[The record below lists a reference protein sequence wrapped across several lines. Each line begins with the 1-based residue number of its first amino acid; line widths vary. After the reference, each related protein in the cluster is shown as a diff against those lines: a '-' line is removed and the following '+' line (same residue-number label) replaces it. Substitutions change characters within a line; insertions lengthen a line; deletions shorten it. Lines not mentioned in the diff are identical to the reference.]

1 MDKSSELDSYWYKD
15 ALHVRKNEVSE
26 NGPLFTAEYHMIQHL
41 LGKSPDKNRLISAI
55 VDTGTKEDPET
66 YLSHTRATTNHF
78 SHDNMTGLYVLLL
91 MAGMSVKGMPISKW
105 NDRWWLHPRDLI
117 FYSLMQEKKWSL
129 VLLPLLYLVS
139 IVSCSSE
146 RSRTS
151 GKMLW
156 WLRLHVLEMRGFRS
170 SRGIIKLCESVMRLR
185 GHGKNPWLDAAK
197 IYFPSDHPIV
207 TGMEELYGRD

>member
-1 MDKSSELDSYWYKD
+1 MNKSSELDSYWYKG
-15 ALHVRKNEVSE
+15 ALHVRKSEVSE
-26 NGPLFTAEYHMIQHL
+26 NGPLFTAEYYMLQHL
-41 LGKSPDKNRLISAI
+41 LGKSVLQQNILKAI
-55 VDTGTKEDPET
+55 MDTHREGDEN

-78 SHDNMTGLYVLLL
+78 SHDNMTGLYSLLL
-91 MAGMSVKGMPISKW
+91 MAGGSVEGMPILKW
-105 NDRWWLHPRDLI
+105 NDRWWLHPRDTI

-146 RSRTS
+146 RNRTS

-156 WLRLHVLEMRGFRS
+156 WLRLHMLEMRGFRS
-170 SRGIIKLCESVMRLR
+170 SRGIIKLCEIVMRVR
-185 GHGKNPWLDAAK
+185 GHGKKPWLDAAS

-207 TGMEELYGRD
+207 TGMEELYND